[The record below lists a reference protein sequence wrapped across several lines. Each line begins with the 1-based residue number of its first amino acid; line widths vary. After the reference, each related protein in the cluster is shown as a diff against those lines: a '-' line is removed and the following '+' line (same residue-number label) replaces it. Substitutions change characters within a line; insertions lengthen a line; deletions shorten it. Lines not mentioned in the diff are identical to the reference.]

1 MAAIAPA
8 NNLDRRK
15 QVRLRVRPDLQITP
29 QRYEGRTFY
38 VVKDPVS
45 LRYYRFKEQ
54 EHFLLSLMD
63 GKHTLDES
71 QKAFEAR
78 FRPDRLTLEDL
89 EHFGQQ
95 LLTAGLVQ
103 NETPQ
108 AGTLLFE
115 RRKKRRRTEM
125 LQTLTNILYIKI
137 PVIDPD
143 RILKKMLVY
152 LHWMFTWWF
161 LTLSVMFLGAA
172 MSLVLTHFDTFVSR
186 LPSYQEFFS
195 FKTAIYLWFALGVVK
210 IIHEFGHGLSCKAF
224 GGEVH
229 EMGFL
234 ILCFSPA
241 MYCNV
246 SDAWTLPNK
255 WRRIIIGGAGIYVEL
270 MIAALATF
278 IWWYTPSQPFINN
291 LSLSLMIVC
300 SVSTVVFNDN
310 PLMRYDG
317 YYVLADWLEIPNLRE
332 RANRYIQSIAM
343 EKGLGIEVQP
353 EPYMELSRRILF
365 VTYAVISW
373 VYKWVVTFFILHFIA
388 NFLKPYKLEVIS
400 QLLAVFSLGSMFGWP
415 LFRLFKN
422 IAKRGRLPDM
432 KASRAWVSASLL
444 AGVALAFLF
453 MPLPVSRV
461 RSPAVVQFQPEYVTN
476 VFPPVEGVLKKI
488 HVREGEYVAED
499 RIIAEFSNLDI
510 ETRLDQANNAI
521 KNKSDLIDLYTRQLN
536 AAIDPKD
543 KQQISAAKVK
553 ADGDRRIA
561 RQKKIMAENE
571 LAQLVI
577 RAPRSGVIVGL
588 PHLDEVG
595 KKWDREQGV
604 AFCSIGDRTKLRVL
618 APIFTGDYELIREN
632 LHRQKGQTLAATIR
646 MQGRAGQTWEG
657 KVFDKKLPRGE
668 AKEVPLPL
676 SNRGGGPI
684 ALKPGASDGNHLV
697 PMNQIYLVP
706 IDFEAPDE
714 AVCTGTMAQVKV
726 HCRWRSLGWWT
737 WRTVA
742 SAFDIKLL

>member
-1 MAAIAPA
+1 MAGQAPA

-15 QVRLRVRPDLQITP
+15 QVKLRVRPDLQITP

-54 EHFLLSLMD
+54 EHFLLGLMD

-108 AGTLLFE
+108 AGSLLFE
-115 RRKKRRRTEM
+115 RRTKRRKMEI
-125 LQTLTNILYIKI
+125 LQTFTNILYIKI

-143 RILKKMLVY
+143 RLLKRMLRY
-152 LHWMFTWWF
+152 LYWMFTWWF
-161 LTLSVMFLGAA
+161 LTLSVLFLGAA
-172 MSLVLTHFDTFVSR
+172 LALVATHFDTFVSR

-195 FKTAIYLWFALGVVK
+195 FKTAVYLWAALGVVK
-210 IIHEFGHGLSCKAF
+210 IIHEFGHGLSCKSF

-255 WRRIIIGGAGIYVEL
+255 WHRIIIGGAGIYVEL

-278 IWWYTPSQPFINN
+278 VWWYTPSQPFINN

-300 SVSTVVFNDN
+300 SVSTVVFNGN

-332 RANRYIQSIAM
+332 RANRYLQSIMMDKA
-343 EKGLGIEVQP
+343 LGIEVQP
-353 EPYMELSRRILF
+353 EPYMELGRRILF
-365 VTYAVISW
+365 VTYAIVSW

-400 QLLAVFSLGSMFGWP
+400 QMLALFSLGSMFGWP

-432 KASRAWVSASLL
+432 KSSRAWVSASLL
-444 AGVALAFLF
+444 AGVVLAFLF
-453 MPLPVSRV
+453 LPLPVSRV
-461 RSPAVVQFQPEYVTN
+461 RSTAVVQFQPEYVSN
-476 VFPPVEGVLKKI
+476 VFPPVEGVLKKLL
-488 HVREGEYVAED
+488 VREGEHVEKG
-499 RIIAEFSNLDI
+499 RLLAEFTSLEI
-510 ETRLDQANNAI
+510 ETRLEQAINTI
-521 KNKSDLIDLYTRQLN
+521 KMKKDLIELHDQQLN
-536 AAIDPKD
+536 ATRDPKE
-543 KQQISAAKVK
+543 KLQIAAAKLK
-553 ADGDRRIA
+553 ARNDKEIA
-561 RQKKIMAENE
+561 EKKRGVAESE
-571 LAQLVI
+571 LAQLVL
-577 RAPRSGVIVGL
+577 RAPRGGVIISL
-588 PHLDEVG
+588 PHMDEVG

-604 AFCSIGDRTKLRVL
+604 PFCSIGDRTKLRVL
-618 APIFTGDYELIREN
+618 APIFTSDYELIREN
-632 LHRQKGQTLAATIR
+632 LHRKRGLPLAATIR

-657 KVFDKKLPRGE
+657 KVLDSTLPRGE

-684 ALKPGASDGNHLV
+684 ALKPGASDANHLV
-697 PMNQIYLVP
+697 PMTQIYLVP
-706 IDFEAPDE
+706 IEFEAPDE

-742 SAFDIKLL
+742 GAFDIKLL